1 MGKAASYASIAIVD
15 AAGIEQSAGVPGE
28 LAVKGETV
36 FQGYCNFASHDRFLG
51 TVQRLNGP
59 DRGPWYL
66 TGDRAYVDQS
76 GEFHLLGRDDDQVK
90 INGQVSKISP
100 IPDWSYSQC
109 L

>member
-15 AAGIEQSAGVPGE
+15 AAGIEQSA
-28 LAVKGETV
+28 GETV